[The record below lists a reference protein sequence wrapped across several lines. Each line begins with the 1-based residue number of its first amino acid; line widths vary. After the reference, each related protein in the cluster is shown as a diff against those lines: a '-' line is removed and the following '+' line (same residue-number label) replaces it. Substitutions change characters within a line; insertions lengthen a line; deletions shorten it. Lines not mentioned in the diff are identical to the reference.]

1 MVQRISLITLVF
13 SLWSLGCLS
22 QSNKLP
28 PFRIM
33 QSNGKIFKAEELP
46 VGKPI
51 ILIYFSPECDH
62 CEKLLKEVFTKEKNL
77 KKASIALITFLPL
90 ESLEKFQKQFNLI
103 SYKNIYSGTE
113 GSSFF
118 VKNFLNI
125 QEIPFVALYN
135 KDGGLI
141 KKYSRPTNIDDMISE
156 LKKLSSN

>member
-1 MVQRISLITLVF
+1 MGQRIGLITLLL
-13 SLWSLGCLS
+13 SLWSLASLS
-22 QSNKLP
+22 QVNKLP

-77 KKASIALITFLPL
+77 RKASIVLITFLPI
-90 ESLEKFQKQFNLI
+90 ESMDKFQKQFNLI

-135 KDGGLI
+135 KDGGII
-141 KKYSRPTNIDDMISE
+141 KKYSRPANIDDMISE